1 MVSRKMTGGRLAFL
15 ILNLLFLLIIAST
28 MIVPLWNA
36 VAESLSSNFGSMQ
49 PGILMWPR
57 EFSFSGYK
65 TIWTVLDL
73 WKPFENSVLV
83 SVIGTA
89 LHVFL
94 SAMAG
99 YALAQPGL
107 PLRRTMTVFILIT
120 MMIPFE
126 AIMIPFYVTMQ
137 EFGLLN
143 TLVALILSGA
153 VSGFSI
159 LLMRNFFQSIPMDIL
174 EAAKIDGSGQ
184 FRAFWSIYLPLS
196 KAGLATVTLFEFVG
210 RWNNLLTT
218 LLLINNSSKDT
229 LQVALYGL
237 VDQGS
242 SASSGNLVT
251 TNVKMA
257 GIIIAV
263 LPLILAYPFVQKYFV
278 KGIFLGASKE

>member
-1 MVSRKMTGGRLAFL
+1 
-15 ILNLLFLLIIAST
+15 
-28 MIVPLWNA
+28 
-36 VAESLSSNFGSMQ
+36 
-49 PGILMWPR
+49 
-57 EFSFSGYK
+57 
-65 TIWTVLDL
+65 
-73 WKPFENSVLV
+73 
-83 SVIGTA
+83 
-89 LHVFL
+89 
-94 SAMAG
+94 
-99 YALAQPGL
+99 
-107 PLRRTMTVFILIT
+107 
-120 MMIPFE
+120 
-126 AIMIPFYVTMQ
+126 
-137 EFGLLN
+137 
-143 TLVALILSGA
+143 GA

-218 LLLINNSSKDT
+218 LLLINNSAKDT

-242 SASSGNLVT
+242 STSSGNLVT

-263 LPLILAYPFVQKYFV
+263 LPLILVYPFVQKYFV

>member
-1 MVSRKMTGGRLAFL
+1 
-15 ILNLLFLLIIAST
+15 
-28 MIVPLWNA
+28 
-36 VAESLSSNFGSMQ
+36 
-49 PGILMWPR
+49 
-57 EFSFSGYK
+57 
-65 TIWTVLDL
+65 
-73 WKPFENSVLV
+73 
-83 SVIGTA
+83 
-89 LHVFL
+89 
-94 SAMAG
+94 MA
-99 YALAQPGL
+99 
-107 PLRRTMTVFILIT
+107 I
-120 MMIPFE
+120 
-126 AIMIPFYVTMQ
+126 Q

-143 TLVALILSGA
+143 TLLALILSGA

-174 EAAKIDGSGQ
+174 EAAKIDGAGH
-184 FRAFWSIYLPLS
+184 FRSFWRIFIPLS

-242 SASSGNLVT
+242 STSSGNLVT

-263 LPLILAYPFVQKYFV
+263 LPLIFVYPFVQKYFV
-278 KGIFLGASKE
+278 KGIFLGTSKE

>member
-1 MVSRKMTGGRLAFL
+1 MQRNMTGGRRVFT
-15 ILNLLFLLIIAST
+15 IVNVLFLVLISST

-36 VAESLSSNFGSMQ
+36 LAESFSSNLGSMQ

-57 EFSFSGYK
+57 HFSLSGYQ
-65 TIWTVLDL
+65 TVWTVLDL

-83 SVIGTA
+83 SVLGTL
-89 LHVFL
+89 LHVVL
-94 SAMAG
+94 STLAG
-99 YALAQPGL
+99 YALAQPSLPGRRAITGL
-107 PLRRTMTVFILIT
+107 ILIT

-126 AIMIPFYVTMQ
+126 AIMIPFYVTIQ
-137 EFGLLN
+137 QLGLLN

-159 LLMRNFFQSIPMDIL
+159 ILMKNFFQSIPSDIL
-174 EAAKIDGSGQ
+174 DAAKIDGAGH
-184 FRAFWSIYLPLS
+184 FRCLWRIYLPLS
-196 KAGLATVTLFEFVG
+196 KAGLATVTLFEFVT

-218 LLLINNSSKDT
+218 VLLINDSSKDT
-229 LQVALYGL
+229 LQVALNGL
-237 VDQGS
+237 VNEGS
-242 SASSGNLVT
+242 ATSSGNLVT

-263 LPLILAYPFVQKYFV
+263 LPLMLAYPFVQKYFV

>member
-1 MVSRKMTGGRLAFL
+1 MQPKLTGGRLAF
-15 ILNLLFLLIIAST
+15 IVVNIMFLMIIAST
-28 MIVPLWNA
+28 MIIPFWNA
-36 VAESLSSNFGSMQ
+36 IAESFSSNLGSMQ

-57 EFSFSGYK
+57 HLSLSGYQ
-65 TIWTVLDL
+65 TIWTVSDL
-73 WKPFENSVLV
+73 WKPFENSVIV
-83 SVIGTA
+83 SVLGTA
-89 LHVFL
+89 LHVLL
-94 SAMAG
+94 SALAG
-99 YALAQPGL
+99 YALAQPSVPG
-107 PLRRTMTVFILIT
+107 RRVATIVILVT

-126 AIMIPFYVTMQ
+126 AIMIPFYVTIQ

-143 TLVALILSGA
+143 TLAALILSGA

-159 LLMRNFFQSIPMDIL
+159 LLMRNFFQSIPMDML
-174 EAAKIDGSGQ
+174 DAAQIDGAGH
-184 FRAFWSIYLPLS
+184 FRCFWRIFMPLS

-218 LLLINNSSKDT
+218 LLLINNSSKNT

-237 VDQGS
+237 VAHGAS
-242 SASSGNLVT
+242 TSSGNLIT

-263 LPLILAYPFVQKYFV
+263 LPLIVVYPFVQKYFV

>member
-1 MVSRKMTGGRLAFL
+1 MQRKMTGGRLAF
-15 ILNLLFLLIIAST
+15 IIVNLLFLVIIAST
-28 MIVPLWNA
+28 MIVPFWNA
-36 VAESLSSNFGSMQ
+36 IAESFSSNLGSMQ

-57 EFSFSGYK
+57 DFSLSGYK

-73 WKPFENSVLV
+73 WQPFENSVIV
-83 SVIGTA
+83 TVIGTV

-94 SAMAG
+94 SALAG
-99 YALAQPGL
+99 YALAQPSL
-107 PLRRTMTVFILIT
+107 PGRRVLTIFILIT

-126 AIMIPFYVTMQ
+126 AIMIPFYVAIQ

-143 TLVALILSGA
+143 TLLALILSGA

-174 EAAKIDGSGQ
+174 EAAKIDGAGH
-184 FRAFWSIYLPLS
+184 FRSFWRIFIPLS

-242 SASSGNLVT
+242 STSSGNLVT

-263 LPLILAYPFVQKYFV
+263 LPLIFVYPFVQKYFV
-278 KGIFLGASKE
+278 KGIFLGTSKE

>member
-1 MVSRKMTGGRLAFL
+1 MKRKMTIGRMVF
-15 ILNLLFLLIIAST
+15 IIVNLLFLILISST
-28 MIVPLWNA
+28 MIIPLWNA
-36 VAESLSSNFGSMQ
+36 LAESFSSSLGSMQ

-57 EFSFSGYK
+57 HFSLSGYK

-73 WKPFENSVLV
+73 WRPFVNSTIVSVL
-83 SVIGTA
+83 GTG

-94 SAMAG
+94 SALAA
-99 YALAQPGL
+99 YALAQPSL
-107 PLRRTMTVFILIT
+107 PGRRMVTVLILVT

-143 TLVALILSGA
+143 TLMALILSGA

-159 LLMRNFFQSIPMDIL
+159 LLLRNFFLSIPSNIM
-174 EAAKIDGSGQ
+174 EAAQMDGAGH
-184 FRAFWSIYLPLS
+184 FRCFWRIFIPLS

-218 LLLINNSSKDT
+218 LLLINDSSKNT

-237 VDQGS
+237 VAHGS
-242 SASSGNLVT
+242 STSSGNLVT

-257 GIIIAV
+257 GIIIAI
-263 LPLILAYPFVQKYFV
+263 LPLILVYPFVQKYFV
-278 KGIFLGASKE
+278 KGIFLGGSKE